1 MVSMKSELTPTKPST
16 QAVLVPYLVLAA
28 LFTAALVVCNL
39 LSNKFISIDLG
50 LKTFVVSAGILP
62 YPLTF
67 LMTDILSEF
76 YGKKKTNYVV
86 FSGFVVLLFVLLV
99 IYLAGIFPAIPGSPM
114 GDAAFG
120 EVFSNSTRI
129 IFASMVAYLVAQLI
143 DVRLF
148 HFWKWVTKG
157 KYLWVRNNGSTMI
170 SQLIDTVLVI
180 GIIFYDREQPSVIFQ
195 YILDGWLFKVI
206 IAVLDTP
213 FMYAASWWFRSKFN
227 LAEGE
232 ELAWASED

>member
-1 MVSMKSELTPTKPST
+1 MNSSKSVRKPREST

-39 LSNKFISIDLG
+39 LSNKFIEIDLG
-50 LKTFVVSAGILP
+50 FKVFVVSAGILP

-76 YGKKKTNYVV
+76 YGKKKTDYVV
-86 FSGFVVLLFVLLV
+86 YTGFVVLLFVLLS
-99 IYLAGIFPAIPGSPM
+99 IYLAGLFPAIAGSPM
-114 GDAAFG
+114 TDAAFG

-129 IFASMVAYLVAQLI
+129 ILASMVAYLAAQLV

-157 KYLWVRNNGSTMI
+157 KHLWVRNNGSTMI
-170 SQLIDTVLVI
+170 SQLVDTVLVV
-180 GIIFYDREQPSVIFQ
+180 GIIFYDREEPSVVLQ
-195 YILDGWLFKVI
+195 YILDGWLFKVVM
-206 IAVLDTP
+206 AALDTP
-213 FMYAASWWFRSKFN
+213 FMYAASWWFRKRFGLS
-227 LAEGE
+227 EGE
-232 ELAWASED
+232 ELDWASE

>member
-1 MVSMKSELTPTKPST
+1 MNTLKSVRKPREST

-39 LSNKFISIDLG
+39 LSNKFIEIDLG
-50 LKTFVVSAGILP
+50 FKVFVVSAGILP

-76 YGKKKTNYVV
+76 YGKKKTDYVV
-86 FSGFVVLLFVLLV
+86 YTGFVVLLFVLLS
-99 IYLAGIFPAIPGSPM
+99 IYLAGLFPAIAGSPM

-129 IFASMVAYLVAQLI
+129 ILASKVAYLVAQLV

-157 KYLWVRNNGSTMI
+157 KHLWVRNNGSTMI
-170 SQLIDTVLVI
+170 SQLVDTVLVV
-180 GIIFYDREQPSVIFQ
+180 GIIFYDREEPSVVLQ
-195 YILDGWLFKVI
+195 YILDGWLFKVVM
-206 IAVLDTP
+206 AALDTP
-213 FMYAASWWFRSKFN
+213 FMYAASWWFRKRFDLS
-227 LAEGE
+227 EGE
-232 ELAWASED
+232 ELDWASE

>member
-1 MVSMKSELTPTKPST
+1 MNTLKSVRKPREST

-39 LSNKFISIDLG
+39 LSNKFIEIDLG
-50 LKTFVVSAGILP
+50 FKVFVVSAGILP

-76 YGKKKTNYVV
+76 YGKKKTDYVV
-86 FSGFVVLLFVLLV
+86 YTGFVVLLFVLLS
-99 IYLAGIFPAIPGSPM
+99 IYLAGLFPAIAGSPM

-129 IFASMVAYLVAQLI
+129 ILASMVAYLVAQLV

-148 HFWKWVTKG
+148 YFWKWVTKG
-157 KYLWVRNNGSTMI
+157 KHLWVRNNGSTMI
-170 SQLIDTVLVI
+170 SQLVDTVLVV
-180 GIIFYDREQPSVIFQ
+180 GIIFYDREEPSVVLQ
-195 YILDGWLFKVI
+195 YILDGWLFKVVM
-206 IAVLDTP
+206 AALDTP
-213 FMYAASWWFRSKFN
+213 FMYAASWWFRKRFDLS
-227 LAEGE
+227 EGE
-232 ELAWASED
+232 ELDWASE

>member
-1 MVSMKSELTPTKPST
+1 MNTLKSVRKPREST

-39 LSNKFISIDLG
+39 LSNKFIEIDLG
-50 LKTFVVSAGILP
+50 FKVFVVSAGILP

-76 YGKKKTNYVV
+76 YGKKKTDYVV
-86 FSGFVVLLFVLLV
+86 YTGFVVLLFVLLS
-99 IYLAGIFPAIPGSPM
+99 IYLAGLFPAIAGSPM

-129 IFASMVAYLVAQLI
+129 ILASMVDDLVAQLV

-157 KYLWVRNNGSTMI
+157 KHLWVRNNGSTMI
-170 SQLIDTVLVI
+170 SQLVDTVLVV
-180 GIIFYDREQPSVIFQ
+180 GIIFYDREEPSVVLQ
-195 YILDGWLFKVI
+195 YILDGWLFKVVM
-206 IAVLDTP
+206 AALDTP
-213 FMYAASWWFRSKFN
+213 FMYAASWWFRKRFDLS
-227 LAEGE
+227 EGE
-232 ELAWASED
+232 ELDWASE

>member
-1 MVSMKSELTPTKPST
+1 MNTLKSVRKPREST
-16 QAVLVPYLVLAA
+16 QAVLVPYLILAS

-39 LSNKFISIDLG
+39 LSNKFIEIDLG
-50 LKTFVVSAGILP
+50 FKVFVVSAGILP

-76 YGKKKTNYVV
+76 YGKKKTDYVV
-86 FSGFVVLLFVLLV
+86 YTGFVVLLFVLLS
-99 IYLAGIFPAIPGSPM
+99 IYLAGLFPAIAGSPM

-129 IFASMVAYLVAQLI
+129 ILASMVAYLVAQLV

-157 KYLWVRNNGSTMI
+157 KHLWVRNNGSTMI
-170 SQLIDTVLVI
+170 SQLVDTVLVV
-180 GIIFYDREQPSVIFQ
+180 GIIFYDREEPSVVLQ
-195 YILDGWLFKVI
+195 YILYGWLFKVVM
-206 IAVLDTP
+206 AALDTP
-213 FMYAASWWFRSKFN
+213 FMYAASWWFRKRFDLS
-227 LAEGE
+227 EGE
-232 ELAWASED
+232 ELDWASE

>member
-1 MVSMKSELTPTKPST
+1 MYSSKTVRTAQEST

-39 LSNKFISIDLG
+39 LSNKFIEIDLG
-50 LKTFVVSAGILP
+50 FKVFVVSAGILP

-76 YGKKKTNYVV
+76 YGKKKTDYVV
-86 FSGFVVLLFVLLV
+86 YTGFVVLLFVLLS
-99 IYLAGIFPAIPGSPM
+99 IYLAGLFPAISGSPM
-114 GDAAFG
+114 SDGAFG

-129 IFASMVAYLVAQLI
+129 ILASMVAYLVAQLV

-157 KYLWVRNNGSTMI
+157 KHLWVRNNGSTMI
-170 SQLIDTVLVI
+170 SQLVDTVLVV
-180 GIIFYDREQPSVIFQ
+180 GIIFYDREDPSTILQ
-195 YILDGWLFKVI
+195 YILDGWLFKVVM
-206 IAVLDTP
+206 AALDTP
-213 FMYAASWWFRSKFN
+213 FMYAASWWFRKRFG

-232 ELAWASED
+232 ELEWASE

>member
-1 MVSMKSELTPTKPST
+1 MTAPSPSSSKPAGV
-16 QAVLVPYLVLAA
+16 QEVLVPYLVLAS

-39 LSNKFISIDLG
+39 LSNKFIEIDLG
-50 LKTFVVSAGILP
+50 FKVFVVSAGILP

-76 YGKKKTNYVV
+76 YGKKKTDYVV
-86 FSGFVVLLFVLLV
+86 YTGFIVLLFVLLV

-129 IFASMVAYLVAQLI
+129 IFASMVAYLVAQLV

-148 HFWKWVTKG
+148 HFWKWVTRG
-157 KYLWVRNNGSTMI
+157 KHLWVRNNGSTML
-170 SQLIDTVLVI
+170 SQLVDTVLVI
-180 GIIFYDREQPSVIFQ
+180 GIIFYDREEPSVILQ
-195 YILDGWLFKVI
+195 YILDGWFFKVI
-206 IAVLDTP
+206 MAALDTP
-213 FMYAASWWFRSKFN
+213 FMYAASWWFRRRFG
-227 LAEGE
+227 LAEGQ
-232 ELAWASED
+232 ELDWASE

>member
-1 MVSMKSELTPTKPST
+1 
-16 QAVLVPYLVLAA
+16 
-28 LFTAALVVCNL
+28 
-39 LSNKFISIDLG
+39 
-50 LKTFVVSAGILP
+50 
-62 YPLTF
+62 
-67 LMTDILSEF
+67 MTDILSEF
-76 YGKKKTNYVV
+76 YGKKKTDYVV
-86 FSGFVVLLFVLLV
+86 YTGFVVLLFVLLV
-99 IYLAGIFPAIPGSPM
+99 IYLAEIFPAIPGSPM
-114 GDAAFG
+114 GDVAFG

-157 KYLWVRNNGSTMI
+157 KHLWVRNNGSTMI

-206 IAVLDTP
+206 MAALDTP